1 MNEKN
6 ASFIGK
12 MNIMLKR
19 KASSLIKGPT
29 EYEKL
34 MKMWKRAYNVEK
46 KTYKGLARALILGR

>member
-19 KASSLIKGPT
+19 KTSSLIKGPT
-29 EYEKL
+29 EYEKQ
-34 MKMWKRAYNVEK
+34 MKM
-46 KTYKGLARALILGR
+46 